1 MAVQRVVLGKVA
13 GPKGERGNPGERGPL
28 PIIQAEAGPNI
39 NVTGTP
45 AVTVRDIEG
54 GASFVFNY
62 LKGEK
67 GDKGDP
73 GESIVGP
80 QGAPGAAGPTGPA
93 PDVTVAPGS
102 DIAQVGTPSVSSV
115 QDPVTGLVTLT
126 FHQLKGETGQ
136 TGATGATG
144 ATGPEGPAGS
154 SIASIVRTGGD
165 GSAGSLDT
173 YTITL
178 TNGNTSTFTVQN
190 GANGQAQSLT
200 SISTATATTTN
211 AEEEDEGGGT
221 TYLGYKTTSITLPN
235 RAVFIGYGIYDSSSS
250 SDPTTDDI
258 KVVSAYEYQWALG
271 VGVRIE
277 IASSNEP
284 KDYYIRAYYYVS

>member
-80 QGAPGAAGPTGPA
+80 QGAPGTAGPAGPA

-102 DIAQVGTPSVSSV
+102 DTAQVGTPSVSSV

-136 TGATGATG
+136 QGIQGIQ
-144 ATGPEGPAGS
+144 GPEGPAGS
-154 SIASIVRTGGD
+154 SIASITKTGEQG
-165 GSAGSLDT
+165 LVDT

-178 TNGNTSTFTVQN
+178 TNGNTTTFQVTNGVMSAAQFGYANQGTEYANFYGEAGVKTINVTIPSNSLPMDARCYDHDGVPMYIYGWRRSSATNVQVIVE
-190 GANGQAQSLT
+190 LD
-200 SISTATATTTN
+200 TT
-211 AEEEDEGGGT
+211 
-221 TYLGYKTTSITLPN
+221 L
-235 RAVFIGYGIYDSSSS
+235 S
-250 SDPTTDDI
+250 SDDDCT
-258 KVVSAYEYQWALG
+258 AY
-271 VGVRIE
+271 V
-277 IASSNEP
+277 
-284 KDYYIRAYYYVS
+284 DYVTLS